1 MLVES
6 NAPHQQRSFVE
17 KGTPYSEI
25 PLSTGNFSK
34 FARLIF
40 LSDD

>member
-6 NAPHQQRSFVE
+6 NAPHQRPSFVE

-25 PLSTGNFSK
+25 PLYLEKILYTKQSNFSI
-34 FARLIF
+34 R
-40 LSDD
+40 